1 MQLLDKLGIETSFNY
16 LRDVFGLSHLV
27 DGDHSPSP
35 LALGELTYGVTVRE
49 MATAYTV
56 FANNGMYTESRTYTQ
71 VLDSSGGIVLD
82 NPVSQRQALRTNAA
96 NNVTD
101 MMVGSANGGTSS
113 SANFYTQEIAGKT
126 GSSGGNDDRWFIGM
140 TPYYVAAVWT
150 GYDIPAG
157 SIYWSN
163 PSCLTW
169 RHIMQKVHEGLEY
182 RTFTDPTQHRR
193 RYDDFRRPH
202 RAHALSDAGAH
213 RAPGGD

>member
-1 MQLLDKLGIETSFNY
+1 
-16 LRDVFGLSHLV
+16 
-27 DGDHSPSP
+27 
-35 LALGELTYGVTVRE
+35 
-49 MATAYTV
+49 
-56 FANNGMYTESRTYTQ
+56 MYTESRTYTQ

-150 GYDIPAG
+150 GYDIRPAASTGRTPPASPGGTSCRRSTRG
-157 SIYWSN
+157 SNTARSPI
-163 PSCLTW
+163 P
-169 RHIMQKVHEGLEY
+169 
-182 RTFTDPTQHRR
+182 QHRR

-202 RAHALSDAGAH
+202 RAHALSDARAH
-213 RAPGGD
+213 RDPRGSGGHGARRHRAADDPEDWAA